1 VILFAQ
7 SAFSY
12 IRRQLDDRA
21 AVRGK
26 LLFMM
31 PSLPPAVVLNI
42 GNSLVTYCTKQP
54 EMAPPVIR
62 VSMPLA
68 NEWITNNDPKSR
80 ELVDEISAHGWRDE
94 RGNLTHYRNLI
105 SEGTSLLSVLLIG
118 VDRVTDSSSMEDF
131 HQCSL
136 ENIWKEE
143 LGSTFSGWCTAVL
156 DNVGYDKDNIIR
168 FDAILNALVERGLS
182 DVLQISTF
190 LEELDFSG
198 AQDGRDAE
206 RILLTSLNGFGL
218 PFLGN
223 FRSSN
228 IRTIG
233 TYIDDALAFFSYD
246 SFLDDR
252 TRDKA
257 LRSIDDFK
265 QGKLLEEAFDPLDR
279 PTFSSDETFI
289 DGIRDYVATGDTD
302 LRKRLLQ
309 CDFVSIRDTV
319 LSYRAPKAP
328 KEPKTTIRKIAGG
341 PIEVVLNA
349 VWDTLSD
356 FRKAADDLGLF
367 AHEELR
373 SIDVE
378 ANLFKHDCDGDSSE
392 ARRNNALGY
401 LRRLLGGV
409 DSTVEKHL
417 QNSPLGGDER
427 QIRCHLVKDDLDCQ
441 SSRVA
446 EPYLQFAVVVKGAGL
461 DRPVVKQFA
470 WRLPIAEPYRVADEL
485 LQWAAKAVS
494 RADGYCLPVFQVAFY
509 EELMLAKDEDETR
522 RVLLHCLRDERD
534 AICNLLKA
542 PDMDNQDP
550 LLPRLQKLAFAYDAF
565 LQTAATEGLHAALNS
580 AADEVRR
587 SYESACEA
595 YSDETSL
602 VNSSTAALLFRA
614 FLLIR
619 RRENAEGSRWMWEP
633 YESSCA
639 VTVLHP
645 ALIEML
651 QAQVNYLLTAFAT
664 VAASEL
670 KAPGARRFRD
680 LTWRGYVDLAAIQ
693 TPLSGLI
700 KDRNKV
706 LDTDVR
712 GKDLIHRIG
721 SAVDSDASL
730 TTRLLLR
737 YDSFEDDDLSDADL
751 FRRSRESTLLYRI
764 LEDYRRLHPHGE
776 DGLAIAVYHNGDIQ
790 PVIAAVDEFLRIA
803 CAERSPARKDYA
815 FSVTVFSESSDD
827 TSVSRWVAQW
837 KDRWADSENQ
847 ASLSHYRRSALSIAH
862 RIVSP
867 DNYYRQFI
875 QLIGDS
881 LEIDIVFLMDIIR
894 AGNQGNDF
902 ETVEPYDVLTRTLKF
917 PILEKP
923 FCALLDPS
931 RKLQRARVLS
941 NRQFRSTT
949 SHAELM
955 ARLKSRDVR
964 KNAHHVVLGYGDYA
978 PWQGVVDALHR
989 KAEWVI
995 CIDPNIDERLIAE
1008 KGRGTNEAREIIGF
1022 GSGVGAH
1029 GEANFTIST
1038 EQFRHAD
1045 VLHKLDASIR
1055 EIYSGWNPETYTIVA
1070 QRVLGESQRLSGL
1083 SLVRATGVGQYVR
1096 DFMAYSLV
1104 RKLLHAD
1111 KNSLC
1116 DQVISLDAYQHWFE
1130 SAETGMR
1137 PDLLWI
1143 VARIQ
1148 DDGRLHLDLRLI
1160 ECKLAKASDAHLQ
1173 KAREQLESGLRQL
1186 VSVFKPRMVNT
1197 AEDDRPDQRYWW
1209 LQLYRLIASKAEI
1222 AERDQRRVLTS
1233 LERLA
1238 EGDYDVE
1245 WRAAAITF
1253 WTDQPSDGLS
1263 ETAIWTHAFD
1273 GNELGISLITTGSE
1287 FVRILCEQG
1296 WAGKLPWGG
1305 GSITFRSGRTP
1316 STSEGGDDSDGSP
1329 EVSSVLQTAVLQ
1341 ANSEE
1346 TTRRDVPPV
1355 MIDSG
1360 GFSLVKA
1367 DRVLLGTTIPGS
1379 RKVYWEFGHKE
1390 LNNRHIL
1397 IFGSSGMGK
1406 TYTIQCLLSE
1416 LGRAQQN
1423 SLIVDYTNGFFDNQ
1437 LEPEFKDLLRPL
1449 QHIVRREPLAINPFR
1464 QQAESLGGESLPETA
1479 SSTAQRVSGVF
1490 SEVYNFGDQQKS
1502 ALYQAVK
1509 NGLESRFF
1517 DTLMERP
1524 GGNEMTLEDLI
1535 PELESLAE
1543 IKGTQGQSANSVIS
1557 KLRPFLDQNPFGA
1570 EDPRGWDR
1578 LFSDEHH
1585 RCHVIQLAGFMKD
1598 AARLVTEFSL
1608 IDLYWYYRGRGNQ
1621 TRPRVVVLDEV
1632 QNLDHRDESPLAQ
1645 LLREGRKF
1653 GFSLILATQIMSN
1666 LDRDEKDRLFLAAH
1680 KLFFRPADTELRAY
1694 AEIAAVTTGEK
1705 VDEWVKK
1712 LAALKK
1718 GECYSLGPSLNDS
1731 LGKLEVKAFRVKIL
1745 SFAERMT
1752 VHE

>member
-1 VILFAQ
+1 MILFAQ

-12 IRRQLDDRA
+12 IRRQLDERA

-31 PSLPPAVVLNI
+31 PTLPPAVVMEI
-42 GNSLVTYCTKQP
+42 GNSLVTYCAKRP
-54 EMAPPVIR
+54 DMAPPVIR

-68 NEWITNNDPKSR
+68 NEWAANRDPKCQ
-80 ELVDEISAHGWRDE
+80 ELLSKLSANGWRDE
-94 RGNLTHYRNLI
+94 NGNLTLYRNLI
-105 SEGTSLLSVLLIG
+105 PEGDSLLSVLLVG
-118 VDRVTDSSSMEDF
+118 VDRVTDASSMEDF

-143 LGSTFSGWCTAVL
+143 LHSSFSGWCTAVL
-156 DNVGYDKDNIIR
+156 DNVGYDNDNIIR
-168 FDAILNALVERGLS
+168 FDTILNALVERGLS
-182 DVLQISTF
+182 DVLQISSF
-190 LEELDFSG
+190 LETLDFMG

-206 RILLTSLNGFGL
+206 RILLTSLNRFGL

-228 IRTIG
+228 VRTIG
-233 TYIDDALAFFSYD
+233 AYIDDALAFFSYD
-246 SFLDDR
+246 SFLDER
-252 TRDKA
+252 NRDKA
-257 LRSIDDFK
+257 LRLIDDFRNN
-265 QGKLLEEAFDPLDR
+265 KLPEEVFDQLDR
-279 PTFSSDETFI
+279 GSFDSDELFVQ
-289 DGIRDYVATGDTD
+289 GIRDYVATGDKD
-302 LRKRLLQ
+302 LRSRLLR
-309 CDFVSIRDTV
+309 CDFVSIRDAV

-328 KEPKTTIRKIAGG
+328 REPKTTVRKLAGA
-341 PIEVVLNA
+341 PVEVVLNA
-349 VWDTLSD
+349 VWDTLSE

-378 ANLFKHDCDGDSSE
+378 ANLFRHDCDGDSSE
-392 ARRNNALGY
+392 ERRHNALAY
-401 LRRLLGGV
+401 LHRLLGGV
-409 DSTVEKHL
+409 DSTVENHL
-417 QNSPLGGDER
+417 QNSPLGGDDR
-427 QIRCHLVKDDLDCQ
+427 RIQCRLFKDELECQ

-446 EPYLQFAVVVKGAGL
+446 EPYLQFAVVIKGTGL
-461 DRPVVKQFA
+461 EKPVVKQFA
-470 WRLPIAEPYRVADEL
+470 WRLPITEPYRVADEL
-485 LQWAAKAVS
+485 IQWAAKAIS
-494 RADGYCLPVFQVAFY
+494 RSDGYCLPVFQVAFY

-534 AICNLLKA
+534 AVCNLLKA
-542 PDMDNQDP
+542 PGLDNQDP
-550 LLPRLQKLAFAYDAF
+550 LVPKLQRLAFAYDSF
-565 LQTAATEGLHAALNS
+565 IQKAAADGIHAAINS
-580 AADEVRR
+580 NADEVRR
-587 SYESACEA
+587 CYESACDA
-595 YSDETSL
+595 YSDETFSA
-602 VNSSTAALLFRA
+602 NSSTAALLFRA
-614 FLLIR
+614 FLLVGR
-619 RRENAEGSRWMWEP
+619 RDIAESSRWMWEP

-680 LTWRGYVDLAAIQ
+680 LIWRGYVDLAAIQ

-700 KDRNKV
+700 RDRNRV

-721 SAVDSDASL
+721 SAADTDASL

-751 FRRSRESTLLYRI
+751 FRRSRESTLLARI
-764 LEDYRRLHPHGE
+764 LEDYRRLHPHAD

-790 PVIAAVDEFLRIA
+790 PVIAAVDEFLRSA
-803 CAERSPARKDYA
+803 CAERSAARKDYA
-815 FSVTVFSESSDD
+815 FFVTVFSESSDD
-827 TSVSRWVAQW
+827 TSVSRWVTQW

-847 ASLSHYRRSALSIAH
+847 ASLSHYRRSALSVAH

-867 DNYYRQFI
+867 DNHYRQFM
-875 QLIGDS
+875 QLIGES
-881 LEIDIVFLMDIIR
+881 LEIDIIFLMDIIR

-923 FCALLDPS
+923 FCALRDPS

-949 SHAELM
+949 SQAELM
-955 ARLKSRDVR
+955 ARIKSRDVR
-964 KNAHHVVLGYGDYA
+964 KDAHHVVLGYGDYA

-989 KAEWVI
+989 KAEWVV

-1008 KGRGTNEAREIIGF
+1008 KGQGTSDAREIIGF

-1038 EQFRHAD
+1038 EQFRHVD

-1055 EIYSGWNPETYTIVA
+1055 ELYSAWNPNTYATVA

-1096 DFMAYSLV
+1096 DFMAYSIV

-1111 KNSLC
+1111 GDSLC

-1137 PDLLWI
+1137 PDLLWV
-1143 VARIQ
+1143 VATIQ
-1148 DDGRLHLDLRLI
+1148 NDGRLHLDLRLI
-1160 ECKLAKASDAHLQ
+1160 ECKLAQASDAHLQ

-1186 VSVFKPRMVNT
+1186 VSVFKPRMENT

-1253 WTDQPSDGLS
+1253 WIDQTSEDLS
-1263 ETAIWTHAFD
+1263 QTAIWTRAFD
-1273 GNELGISLITTGSE
+1273 GNELGISVIAAGSE
-1287 FVRILCEQG
+1287 FVRILCEEG
-1296 WAGKLPWGG
+1296 RAGELPWAG
-1305 GSITFRSGRTP
+1305 GSITFRSGRRQTV
-1316 STSEGGDDSDGSP
+1316 SDNGDHGDGSFGAGVELP
-1329 EVSSVLQTAVLQ
+1329 ISVPPNEREGASQYNPVPATILP
-1341 ANSEE
+1341 N
-1346 TTRRDVPPV
+1346 DVPAAH
-1355 MIDSG
+1355 
-1360 GFSLVKA
+1360 A
-1367 DRVLLGTTIPGS
+1367 DRVLLGMAIPGS

-1437 LEPEFKDLLRPL
+1437 LEPEFTRLLRPL

-1464 QQAESLGGESLPETA
+1464 QQAETLGGELLPETA

-1490 SEVYNFGDQQKS
+1490 AEVYSFGDQQKS

-1517 DTLMERP
+1517 NGLMERP
-1524 GGNEMTLEDLI
+1524 GSNEMTLEDLI
-1535 PELESLAE
+1535 PELESLVE

-1557 KLRPFLDQNPFGA
+1557 KLRPFLDQNPFGT

-1578 LFSDEHH
+1578 LFSDDDH

-1598 AARLVTEFSL
+1598 AARLITEFSL

-1621 TRPRVVVLDEV
+1621 SRPRVVVLDEV

-1653 GFSLILATQIMSN
+1653 GFSLILATQIMSSLN
-1666 LDRDEKDRLFLAAH
+1666 RDEKDRLFLAAH
-1680 KLFFRPADTELRAY
+1680 KLFFRPADTELRSY
-1694 AEIAAVTTGEK
+1694 AEIAAITTGEK

-1712 LAALKK
+1712 LAALRK
-1718 GECYSLGPSLNDS
+1718 GECYSLGPSLNETS
-1731 LGKLEVKAFRVKIL
+1731 GKLEVKAFRVKIL
-1745 SFAERMT
+1745 SFAERDGRL
-1752 VHE
+1752 

>member
-1 VILFAQ
+1 MILFAQ

-12 IRRQLDDRA
+12 IRRQLDERA
-21 AVRGK
+21 RARGK

-31 PSLPPAVVLNI
+31 PSLPPAVVLEI
-42 GNSLVTYCTKQP
+42 GNSLVTYCTRRP

-68 NEWITNNDPKSR
+68 NEWITNRDPKCQ
-80 ELVDEISAHGWRDE
+80 ELVEEISAHGWRDE
-94 RGNLTHYRNLI
+94 KGNLTQYRNLI
-105 SEGTSLLSVLLIG
+105 PEGDSLLSVLLVG
-118 VDRVTDSSSMEDF
+118 VDRVTDASSMEDF

-143 LGSTFSGWCTAVL
+143 LNSSFSNWCTAVL
-156 DNVGYDKDNIIR
+156 DNVGYDNDNIFR

-182 DVLQISTF
+182 DVLQISSF
-190 LEELDFSG
+190 LEALNFAG

-206 RILLTSLNGFGL
+206 RVLLTSLNRFGL

-246 SFLDDR
+246 SFLDER
-252 TRDKA
+252 NREKA
-257 LRSIDDFK
+257 LQSIDDFHR
-265 QGKLLEEAFDPLDR
+265 GNLGEEVFDPLDR
-279 PTFSSDETFI
+279 GSFDSNDAFI
-289 DGIRDYVATGDTD
+289 QGIRNYVATGDKD
-302 LRKRLLQ
+302 LRGLLLE
-309 CDFVSIRDTV
+309 CDFVSIRDVV

-328 KEPKTTIRKIAGG
+328 KEPKTTIRKIAGA
-341 PIEVVLNA
+341 PLEVVLTA

-378 ANLFKHDCDGDSSE
+378 ASLFRHDCDGDSSE
-392 ARRNNALGY
+392 ERRHNALAY
-401 LRRLLGGV
+401 LARLLGGL
-409 DSTVEKHL
+409 DATVENHL
-417 QNSPLGGDER
+417 QNSPLGGDDR
-427 QIRCHLVKDDLDCQ
+427 RIQCRLVKDQLECQ

-446 EPYLQFAVVVKGAGL
+446 EPYLQFSVAIKGAGL
-461 DRPVVKQFA
+461 DKPVVKQFA
-470 WRLPIAEPYRVADEL
+470 WRLPITEPYRVADEL
-485 LQWAAKAVS
+485 IQWAAKAIS
-494 RADGYCLPVFQVAFY
+494 KADGYCLPVFQVAFY

-534 AICNLLKA
+534 AVCNLLKA
-542 PDMDNQDP
+542 PGMDNQDP
-550 LLPRLQKLAFAYDAF
+550 LLQKLQKLAFAYDAF
-565 LQTAATEGLHAALNS
+565 IQKAAREGIHTALNS
-580 AADEVRR
+580 SADEVRR
-587 SYESACEA
+587 CYESACDA
-595 YSDETSL
+595 YSDEAAS
-602 VNSSTAALLFRA
+602 VNFSTASLLFRA
-614 FLLIR
+614 FLLVGR
-619 RRENAEGSRWMWEP
+619 RDDSEGSRWMWEP
-633 YESSCA
+633 YEPSCA

-645 ALIEML
+645 ALMEML
-651 QAQVNYLLTAFAT
+651 QAQVNYLLTAFAA
-664 VAASEL
+664 VAATEL

-680 LTWRGYVDLAAIQ
+680 LIWRGYVDLAAIQ

-700 KDRNKV
+700 KDRNRV

-721 SAVDSDASL
+721 SAPDTEASL

-751 FRRSRESTLLYRI
+751 FRRSRESTLLSRI
-764 LEDYRRLHPHGE
+764 LEDYRRLHPHAD

-790 PVIAAVDEFLRIA
+790 PVIAAVDDFLRNT
-803 CAERSPARKDYA
+803 CAERSAARKDYA

-867 DNYYRQFI
+867 DHHYRQFI
-875 QLIGDS
+875 QLIGES
-881 LEIDIVFLMDIIR
+881 LEIDIVFLMNIIR

-923 FCALLDPS
+923 FCALRDPS
-931 RKLQRARVLS
+931 KKLQRARVLS

-955 ARLKSRDVR
+955 ARIKSRDVR

-1008 KGRGTNEAREIIGF
+1008 KGRGTNETREIIGF

-1038 EQFRHAD
+1038 EQFRHVD

-1055 EIYSGWNPETYTIVA
+1055 ELYSTWKPDTYATVA
-1070 QRVLGESQRLSGL
+1070 QKVLAESQRLSGL

-1104 RKLLHAD
+1104 RKLLRAD
-1111 KNSLC
+1111 SDNLC
-1116 DQVISLDAYQHWFE
+1116 DQVVSLDAYQHWFE

-1143 VARIQ
+1143 VARIP

-1160 ECKLAKASDAHLQ
+1160 ECKLAQASDAHLQ
-1173 KAREQLESGLRQL
+1173 KAREQLESGLRHL
-1186 VSVFKPRMVNT
+1186 VSVFKPRMEST

-1238 EGDYDVE
+1238 EGDYDAE
-1245 WRAAAITF
+1245 WRASAITF
-1253 WTDQPSDGLS
+1253 WTDQTSEDLS
-1263 ETAIWTHAFD
+1263 QTAIWTHAFD
-1273 GNELGISLITTGSE
+1273 GNELGISVVAAGSE
-1287 FVRILCEQG
+1287 FVRILCEKG
-1296 WAGKLPWGG
+1296 WTGQLPWGG
-1305 GSITFRSGRTP
+1305 GSITFRSGRRQTP
-1316 STSEGGDDSDGSP
+1316 SESGDDGDGSSGGGTGAPVSVLPEKDAPAIQSDDRLSTTDTSET
-1329 EVSSVLQTAVLQ
+1329 SVVH
-1341 ANSEE
+1341 
-1346 TTRRDVPPV
+1346 
-1355 MIDSG
+1355 
-1360 GFSLVKA
+1360 A
-1367 DRVLLGTTIPGS
+1367 DRILLGTAIPGS

-1416 LGRAQQN
+1416 LGRAHQN

-1437 LEPEFKDLLRPL
+1437 LEPEFKSLLRPL

-1464 QQAESLGGESLPETA
+1464 QQAETLGGELLPETA

-1517 DTLMERP
+1517 DGLMERP
-1524 GGNEMTLEDLI
+1524 GSSEMTLEGLI

-1557 KLRPFLDQNPFGA
+1557 KLRPFLDQNPFGS

-1578 LFSDEHH
+1578 LFSDEDH

-1694 AEIAAVTTGEK
+1694 AEIAAVITGEK

-1718 GECYSLGPSLNDS
+1718 GECYSLGPSLNES
-1731 LGKLEVKAFRVKIL
+1731 SGKLEVKAFRVKIL
-1745 SFAERMT
+1745 SFAERA
-1752 VHE
+1752 VDYE